1 MPMKECARR
10 RIGGT
15 DEDVAAPQGQALILE
30 LQRLRQ
36 AFEHDNQQD
45 QRPPLRRPANDEPA
59 SGRAAFAPGPAEAVE
74 KERQDGTGAGLA
86 RPLRIP
92 VRRLSMAEPPAP
104 RGGRSTREPQFMP
117 PPPANGTRGPAG
129 NASANNAPSGNS
141 WRNERQARG
150 PMIAPD
156 DPSLMNIPRS
166 RPEVLSI
173 DDTRLPPRI
182 EAPQLAPPSP
192 AGPVPR
198 DRSVTGVVRNGLTA
212 GVAFLANRDGSA
224 DVAGAPGESI
234 VLRAARA
241 FEGEL
246 RTGLAGAAR
255 RRRVG
260 RRLDDA
266 GAVVGRRRGAGQ
278 SGGAVQ
284 RQDHPASDRRRGRAD
299 PGP

>member
-1 MPMKECARR
+1 MPSLRR
-10 RIGGT
+10 R
-15 DEDVAAPQGQALILE
+15 AADAARVSRSSWPRRRRAAGAA
-30 LQRLRQ
+30 RQ
-36 AFEHDNQQD
+36 AM
-45 QRPPLRRPANDEPA
+45 RRQID
-59 SGRAAFAPGPAEAVE
+59 
-74 KERQDGTGAGLA
+74 A
-86 RPLRIP
+86 R
-92 VRRLSMAEPPAP
+92 SD
-104 RGGRSTREPQFMP
+104 
-117 PPPANGTRGPAG
+117 
-129 NASANNAPSGNS
+129 NS
-141 WRNERQARG
+141 WPNERQARG
-150 PMIAPD
+150 PIIAPD

-173 DDTRLPPRI
+173 DDPRLPPRI

-192 AGPVPR
+192 AGPVSR
-198 DRSVTGVVRNGLTA
+198 DRSVTRVVRNGLTA

-255 RRRVG
+255 RRRGG

-266 GAVVGRRRGAGQ
+266 GAAVGRRRGAGQ